1 MQKLQYINYII
12 STNYDKSYKV
22 ISVAETEG
30 MRNKIL
36 LKNKIRIQTHVS
48 RSPSTTEASCTREKK
63 SWRQN
68 FRLSHYTKFVAIFAS
83 IIATNILLH
92 IAVIIEMPDT
102 HTTKKKKHWHTR
114 NKQEKKKPCKVDAEK
129 CLWRAKNHPGQLMPP
144 FPNQVCLCGLF
155 ETHALTGSRSPL

>member
-12 STNYDKSYKV
+12 STNYDKSYAV

-36 LKNKIRIQTHVS
+36 WKNKISIRIQTHVS

-68 FRLSHYTKFVAIFAS
+68 FRLSHYTKFVAVFAS

-102 HTTKKKKHWHTR
+102 HTTKKKKTDT
-114 NKQEKKKPCKVDAEK
+114 QETNKKKKTLQSRCRKMSLESQESSRTTDA
-129 CLWRAKNHPGQLMPP
+129 P
-144 FPNQVCLCGLF
+144 FSKSSVSVWSF
-155 ETHALTGSRSPL
+155 